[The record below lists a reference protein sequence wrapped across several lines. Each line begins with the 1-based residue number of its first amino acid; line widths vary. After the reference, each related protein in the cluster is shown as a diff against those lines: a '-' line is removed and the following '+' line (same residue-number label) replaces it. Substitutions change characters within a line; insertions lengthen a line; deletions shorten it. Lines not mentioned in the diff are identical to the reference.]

1 MDLYLWRQTKSDAR
15 NLVLL
20 HENPQDSQDDGIIRC
35 NKGHWKIC
43 PTVWKGQFQGRK
55 KLAGIILEAV
65 GDNNQWFWLAAG
77 SFPGTLYDINIWERS
92 SLHKS
97 MVNRDHDELDF
108 DFMVDGEVFSKSIYP
123 LMVFVH
129 N

>member
-1 MDLYLWRQTKSDAR
+1 
-15 NLVLL
+15 
-20 HENPQDSQDDGIIRC
+20 
-35 NKGHWKIC
+35 
-43 PTVWKGQFQGRK
+43 VWKGQFQGRK

-65 GDNNQWFWLAAG
+65 GDNNQWFWLAVG
-77 SFPGTLYDINIWERS
+77 SFLGTLYDINIWERS